1 MEQRILV
8 YLKSYICERKIFIMA
23 KITLKYDARNALAK
37 KTLAYIL
44 SLGVFKKVTEVD
56 ESLKE
61 IKQGKI
67 NSYKNVDELFDNVL
81 K

>member
-1 MEQRILV
+1 
-8 YLKSYICERKIFIMA
+8 MA
-23 KITLKYDARNALAK
+23 EITLKYDARNILAK

-61 IKQGKI
+61 IKQGKV
-67 NSYKNVDELFDNVL
+67 NTYKNVRD
-81 K
+81 

>member
-1 MEQRILV
+1 
-8 YLKSYICERKIFIMA
+8 MA
-23 KITLKYDARNALAK
+23 EITLKYDPRNALAK

-44 SLGVFKKVTEVD
+44 SLGVFKKITKID

-61 IKQGKI
+61 IEQGKV
-67 NSYKNVDELFDNVL
+67 NSYKNVDELFDKVL